1 MGEILKILHRINDAL
16 CTLAGNL
23 QGNDF
28 GVTLLSPPVAAPTG
42 NQPSWLGNPVTGEV
56 WHWNGSSWI
65 YFSGGG
71 GSAYAEVTYAEA
83 EALIAGSTLVPGTL
97 YKIKDRGDRGIFLKA
112 LSANQFSETGIRIML
127 VPKTYQ
133 TAIVDG
139 NTWLGI
145 WQPSLTPSIGDLVIW
160 GAHVWENVSGNVG
173 ANANEVT
180 LDAEW
185 LLVDKEAYSN
195 DEYIEM
201 IFNVSYDFSNDWISK
216 QWDGKGNKV
225 GVPFE
230 YTSNFN
236 DYGYN
241 FCDITDWNYATSG
254 VPFVDNEAVVIFNN
268 IIEESFAGNKSYGY
282 EISGNTARA
291 MYNNICVGG
300 IIANVV
306 DGRIYD
312 NIVYSFEENV
322 IGGSMIDNFTGN
334 TIGQNT
340 VTGSISFN
348 TTMSSITYNT
358 CNNVIYNT
366 CIGRIES
373 NIVSGN
379 ISYNS
384 NSGAIYSNIN
394 STVISYNSNAG
405 DITENTGTGNISYN
419 SNAGHISS
427 NDCEEIYYN
436 SNSGS
441 IASNSNTGAITY
453 NSNNGPVNINS
464 NQGDIYLN
472 SNNGSVADNSNSG
485 DILNNSNNG
494 NIETNSH
501 NGNIIYNSNNGYI
514 ANCVGAGGFGV
525 FNNIN
530 NGNINNPAG
539 LAAADITDVIVN
551 K

>member
-1 MGEILKILHRINDAL
+1 MDLREQYDLQTQIDAIKRKINCLSCCDTVDVTNGAPVIDGTTVGEMLYDPDTNILYIWD
-16 CTLAGNL
+16 G
-23 QGNDF
+23 D
-28 GVTLLSPPVAAPTG
+28 
-42 NQPSWLGNPVTGEV
+42 SWE
-56 WHWNGSSWI
+56 SI
-65 YFSGGG
+65 GGG
-71 GSAYAEVTYAEA
+71 GSYLEVTYAQ
-83 EALIAGSTLVPGTL
+83 AGTLVAGDGLVPGTL
-97 YKIKDRGDRGIFLKA
+97 YKITDRGDAGIFLTA
-112 LSANQFSETGIRIML
+112 LSVNQFSETGIRIML

-366 CIGRIES
+366 CIGSIGS

-384 NSGAIYSNIN
+384 N
-394 STVISYNSNAG
+394 AG
-405 DITENTGTGNISYN
+405 P
-419 SNAGHISS
+419 ISS

-441 IASNSNTGAITY
+441 ISSNSNTGKISY
-453 NSNNGPVNINS
+453 NSNNGPINVNS

-530 NGNINNPAG
+530 NGYINNPAG
-539 LAAADITDVIVN
+539 LAAADVTDAIVN